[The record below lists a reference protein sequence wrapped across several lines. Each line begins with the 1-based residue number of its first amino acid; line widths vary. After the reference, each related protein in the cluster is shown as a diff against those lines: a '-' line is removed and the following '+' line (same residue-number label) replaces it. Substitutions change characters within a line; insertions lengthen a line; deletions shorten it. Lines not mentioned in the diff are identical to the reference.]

1 MEFTFRHKCTHESVG
16 GIGRCIAMISS
27 CKTAQKLSKRHVA
40 QYFEIR
46 WFEMMVKADVFEGAF
61 KGTFAGGKMKFPVVV
76 HKDADSDY
84 SVTVP
89 DVPGCFS
96 AGTSFSEALDNV
108 REALA
113 LHLEGLVDDEEALP
127 QAQGV
132 DAHLDNPD
140 FTGGVWVVID
150 FDLTP
155 YLGKLVRFNASL
167 PEHLLSRIDERVQKD
182 HRYASRSGFLAT
194 AALRELA
201 V

>member
-1 MEFTFRHKCTHESVG
+1 
-16 GIGRCIAMISS
+16 
-27 CKTAQKLSKRHVA
+27 
-40 QYFEIR
+40 
-46 WFEMMVKADVFEGAF
+46 
-61 KGTFAGGKMKFPVVV
+61 MKFPVVV

-113 LHLEGLVDDEEALP
+113 LHLEGLVADEEALP
-127 QAQGV
+127 QAQEV
-132 DAHLDNPD
+132 DAHLENPD
-140 FTGGVWVVID
+140 FTGGVWAVID

-155 YLGKLVRFNASL
+155 YLGKSVRFNASL